1 MKTAKCS
8 WPAWAA
14 ALALILTVQPGRAE
28 SQGREQQDKAKIEIP
43 AAVLKAIKENAP
55 GAEIDKVEVE
65 ENAGVRLY
73 DIEFKDDQGEIEVAA
88 DGTVIDIAAVVQMKD
103 IPRAAAAALEKAV
116 AEAKASIRRLEKS
129 EIRAEVQVQEGKG
142 KVVRLAAPRYV
153 YEAEVVRGKE
163 SGEITVDAAGKIVEP
178 LKWEQGEEKEKE
190 KKKP

>member
-142 KVVRLAAPRYV
+142 KVVRLAGPRYV